1 MAKHLYIIGN
11 GFDIFSGLNTRYS
24 DFRNWLECH
33 YIFVYE
39 ALQSAY
45 NFPDIEWWND
55 FEVSL
60 GKLDIHRFVTDNTPP
75 NKPIETIL
83 KDKKDKVENL
93 PTSLINSSTSAN
105 RLIGIFDII
114 HYCMKRWIES
124 MTSITNPKY
133 IDIVTD
139 DSIFLSFNYTKTLEL
154 LYEIPQD
161 DILYI
166 HGNAFYNDKLVLGHN
181 TNTGG
186 QGYSYDEEKVADALD
201 MYHKNPYEYIFKH
214 DDFFIKIKDVQYIHI
229 FGLSF
234 SPVDIDYLDWIYNK
248 TSKDAK
254 WDVSWYYK
262 EDKERIYNFVLEHFD
277 LKDKLNLIKLIPVEK
292 TRVV

>member
-139 DSIFLSFNYTKTLEL
+139 DSIF
-154 LYEIPQD
+154 
-161 DILYI
+161 
-166 HGNAFYNDKLVLGHN
+166 
-181 TNTGG
+181 
-186 QGYSYDEEKVADALD
+186 
-201 MYHKNPYEYIFKH
+201 
-214 DDFFIKIKDVQYIHI
+214 
-229 FGLSF
+229 
-234 SPVDIDYLDWIYNK
+234 
-248 TSKDAK
+248 
-254 WDVSWYYK
+254 
-262 EDKERIYNFVLEHFD
+262 
-277 LKDKLNLIKLIPVEK
+277 
-292 TRVV
+292 